1 MGKDVCVPMHGSLG
15 ACWQGGLS
23 RRMNP
28 SVMERVAQLKQYLV
42 DVRTEARKVVWPTR
56 KDTVQT
62 TLVVFGMV
70 VAVSLFLWVVDALL
84 ALVVQLVIG

>member
-1 MGKDVCVPMHGSLG
+1 
-15 ACWQGGLS
+15 
-23 RRMNP
+23 MNP